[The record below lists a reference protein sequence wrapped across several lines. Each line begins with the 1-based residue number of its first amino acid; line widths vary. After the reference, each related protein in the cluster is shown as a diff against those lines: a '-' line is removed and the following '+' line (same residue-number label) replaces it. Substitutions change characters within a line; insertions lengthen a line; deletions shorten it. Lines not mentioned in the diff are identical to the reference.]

1 MDVWSGLQLFC
12 AATTVALNYSRC
24 SADTLQ
30 VQSVRVL
37 PLRLG
42 SGELEP
48 PGKKTK
54 KNSTLI
60 FQFRRAALQSGR
72 KQIVL
77 NGLRNK
83 QTIKTYK
90 EPILFFSKLNHITFY
105 GCTSTTTTSTRSTFR
120 GDGDMPKI
128 TQFHIIT
135 ILVTNWV
142 EAQNISG
149 SMILLSLQSGIMSRF
164 GCVHTAATGDVA
176 QYFCGL
182 LTKSPTRIHA
192 PPTQIL
198 HSDARKTFF
207 FNPFR

>member
-12 AATTVALNYSRC
+12 AAATVALNYSRC
-24 SADTLQ
+24 GADTLQ
-30 VQSVRVL
+30 LQSVRVL
-37 PLRLG
+37 PLRHG
-42 SGELEP
+42 SGDLEP
-48 PGKKTK
+48 PEKGKKKTC
-54 KNSTLI
+54 STLI
-60 FQFRRAALQSGR
+60 FQFRCPTPQSGM

-83 QTIKTYK
+83 QTIKNYK
-90 EPILFFSKLNHITFY
+90 EPILFFLFFSKLNHITFY
-105 GCTSTTTTSTRSTFR
+105 GCTSTTTTSTHSTFR
-120 GDGDMPKI
+120 GGGDMPKI

-135 ILVTNWV
+135 ILVTKRV
-142 EAQNISG
+142 EAQDISS

-164 GCVHTAATGDVA
+164 GSVHTAATGDVA

-198 HSDARKTFF
+198 HSDARKTCF
-207 FNPFR
+207 